1 MYTVKQLSELAG
13 VSVRTLH
20 YYDEFGLLRPAK
32 IGANGYRYYDDAAVL
47 RLQQILFYRELGME
61 LAQVRDLLDQPG
73 FDLTAALYSHRS
85 ALQAKIQRLQSLVQT
100 VDDTLKH
107 LLGED
112 EAMGKKDK
120 NKKDDKKKLFKG
132 FSEKKQKEYER
143 EARLQYGPDLVNE
156 SAARWEGYGKAKQ
169 ADIMAEA
176 GDIYADLVAAMQD
189 DLPAGSETVNAI
201 LRRWHDNIR
210 HFYEPTLDILRG
222 LGTLYNTDPAFQ
234 KTFRK
239 FHDDLPAY
247 LEQVVG
253 AYVDEL
259 ENAELVKMLA
269 DEETSQS
276 LNG

>member
-1 MYTVKQLSELAG
+1 MYTVKQLSDLAG

-20 YYDEFGLLRPAK
+20 YYDEFGLLRPSK
-32 IGANGYRYYDDAAVL
+32 IGTNGYRYYDDAAVL

-73 FDLTAALYSHRS
+73 FDLTAALHAHRS
-85 ALQAKIQRLQSLVQT
+85 ALQGKIQRLQSLVQT

-107 LLGED
+107 LSGED

-120 NKKDDKKKLFKG
+120 NKDDKKKLFKG

-143 EARLQYGPDLVNE
+143 EARLQYGPDIVNE
-156 SAARWEGYGKAKQ
+156 SVARWEGYGKAKQ
-169 ADIMAEA
+169 AEIMAEA
-176 GDIYADLVAAMQD
+176 GDIYTDLVAAMKD
-189 DLPAGSETVNAI
+189 GLPAGSETVNAI

-210 HFYEPTLDILRG
+210 YFYEPTLDILRG
-222 LGTLYNTDPAFQ
+222 LGTHYNTDPAFQ

-247 LEQVVG
+247 LEQVIV

-259 ENAELVKMLA
+259 ENAELVQMLA
-269 DEETSQS
+269 DDDDAQRAS
-276 LNG
+276 GG